1 MMDRKTFKNVRMA
14 AGAIAGIGGY
24 KFIVDLFSKG
34 QKLDLLKGVGVFGLG
49 LMGAITAMTGVDT
62 FARAAEETF
71 FKEPE
76 VQETETEETDDE
88 EEEDDE

>member
-1 MMDRKTFKNVRMA
+1 MNKETFKKIRLG

-24 KFIVDLFSKG
+24 KFVVDLFSKG

-71 FKEPE
+71 FKETEP
-76 VQETETEETDDE
+76 VQETNETDDE
-88 EEEDDE
+88 EEEDE

>member
-1 MMDRKTFKNVRMA
+1 MNKETFKKIRLG

-62 FARAAEETF
+62 FARVAEDVI

-76 VQETETEETDDE
+76 VQETEESDD